1 MITFITTF
9 TLKSDD
15 AETFEQL
22 FKEHAE
28 FMTAQAGFLGYR
40 MVRSLSNPRCYVNVG
55 HWADADAHRA
65 VLSSPEFA
73 GHVQAMGPLVEVQAD
88 LFSQV
93 AAAGVDTAAG

>member
-28 FMTAQAGFLGYR
+28 FMTAQPGFLGYR
-40 MVRSLSNPRCYVNVG
+40 MVRSLSKPGTYVNVG
-55 HWADADAHRA
+55 HWADSDAHRA
-65 VLSSPEFA
+65 VLGKPEF
-73 GHVQAMGPLVEVQAD
+73 GSHVQAMSPFVEVQAD
-88 LFSQV
+88 LYTQV
-93 AAAGVDTAAG
+93 ASAHSDGIAG